1 MDKGAEYYRLF
12 LDGNNE
18 GIEKII
24 LEYRAGLQMF
34 LLALTGDMP
43 LAEEMT
49 QETFVK
55 IFTVHPPFYAKASFR
70 TWLYTVGR
78 NLTLSELKRRA
89 RISPLEDR
97 PESEVSSGDCPEAQ
111 YLQTE
116 RQRALHAALGKLPPD
131 YAEVLWL
138 TYFEELPSKEIARI
152 MKKSVH
158 SVDVTR
164 ARAKERLKTQLRKDG
179 FTDEIE

>member
-1 MDKGAEYYRLF
+1 MDKGAAYYRLF
-12 LDGNNE
+12 QDGNNE

-24 LEYRAGLQMF
+24 LEYRMGLQMF
-34 LLALTGDMP
+34 LLSLTGDVQ

-55 IFTVHPPFYAKASFR
+55 IFTTRPRYYAKASFR

-78 NLTLSELKRRA
+78 NLTLNELHRRA
-89 RISPLEDR
+89 RTTPLDAHSDNEFSTADSPETN
-97 PESEVSSGDCPEAQ
+97 

-116 RQRALHAALGKLPPD
+116 RQRAVRSALRKLRPE

-138 TYFEELPSKEIARI
+138 TYFEEMSSKDIARI
-152 MKKSVH
+152 IKKSVH
-158 SVDVTR
+158 NVDVMR
-164 ARAKERLKTQLRKDG
+164 ARAKEQLKAQLRKDG
-179 FTDEIE
+179 FTDEDK

>member
-34 LLALTGDMP
+34 LLALTGDML

-97 PESEVSSGDCPEAQ
+97 PESEVSSGDCPEAR